1 MQCCGHGTRYA
12 LVTNVLDDLNIG
24 ARNSQRTEDVTT
36 APMGTITKMSCS
48 SGNVTVLEQLLCHH
62 GFVAARQAVETNLS
76 RTTN

>member
-1 MQCCGHGTRYA
+1 MCWTI
-12 LVTNVLDDLNIG
+12 NIG
-24 ARNSQRTEDVTT
+24 ARNSQRTVVTT